1 MSLSMTPSMSAP
13 FLAKASLVRSGREQG
28 HIALGDRRMPC
39 RHYRLAG
46 AVAASISLL
55 LVACSSRPP
64 VSQASLPGAAN
75 SPGVKTAAADP
86 QEGMDTES
94 TIWTMLGL
102 AKKPSEHQPGP
113 RTGETVSPILWQAA
127 LDTLRFVKFTTQDPL
142 TGELVTDWY
151 SPSDKPNEQ
160 FKIFVFVLA
169 HTVRSDAVAVT
180 VERQE
185 RTATGQWEKSTVDR
199 HVQENLETAILRRAG
214 ELKREWQKA
223 YTEK

>member
-1 MSLSMTPSMSAP
+1 
-13 FLAKASLVRSGREQG
+13 
-28 HIALGDRRMPC
+28 MPY

-46 AVAASISLL
+46 TVAASVSLL
-55 LVACSSRPP
+55 LIACSSRPP
-64 VSQASLPGAAN
+64 APQAGPPAAAS

-94 TIWTMLGL
+94 TIWTLLGL

-113 RTGETVSPILWQAA
+113 RTGDTVSPILWQAA
-127 LDTLRFVKFTTQDPL
+127 LDTLGFVKFSTQDPL
-142 TGELVTDWY
+142 TGELVTNWY
-151 SPSDKPNEQ
+151 SPSAKPNER
-160 FKIFVFVLA
+160 FKIYVFVLA

-199 HVQENLETAILRRAG
+199 HVQDNLETTILRRAG